1 MTSPTVR
8 LFIFLPQLPYPP
20 RSGGRIVTAPLV
32 DGLAAKHEVHLF
44 SLLHGFEGEEEGR
57 RLLAE
62 RVASLSTAPGTKR
75 LAPGPL
81 LSAAISKNPYKVHR
95 FWRPS
100 LLAAARE
107 IAKQSP
113 PDAIHCQNF
122 YTARYAKELEAPR
135 KILYEENFEALL
147 LDRWMERVTNPF
159 LSKLIR
165 MERKRTLEYEME
177 SARWF
182 DRMATISS
190 ADEQRFRAA
199 AAEFP
204 DTAKHFET
212 SLRTVRPSIDS
223 NYYNP
228 KVLAEVP
235 SPFPKNDE
243 RKHVV
248 FTGSFNY
255 LANVDGALWMAQK
268 VTLRLPRDHYSL
280 WLVGQRPEEA
290 VQKLHDPPRVY
301 VTGAVED
308 VRPYL
313 FHADASIV
321 PLRIGGGIRLKILE
335 SLALGCP
342 LVSTPVGCE
351 GLWSKEDPPEWRIAE
366 EPGEFAIAIQEA
378 CAQSRRSER
387 LRKWVVERFSPE
399 RFVSEMEGL
408 YSST

>member
-1 MTSPTVR
+1 MR

-32 DGLAAKHEVHLF
+32 DGLAKKHEVHLF

-57 RLLAE
+57 KLLSE
-62 RVASLSTAPGTKR
+62 RVASLSVAPGAKR

-81 LSAAISKNPYKVHR
+81 LSAAFSKDPYKVHR

-107 IAKQSP
+107 IAKKSP

-122 YTARYAKELEAPR
+122 YTARYGKELEAPR
-135 KILYEENFEALL
+135 KVLYEENFEALL
-147 LDRWMERVTNPF
+147 LDRWAERVSNPI

-165 MERKRTLEYEME
+165 LERKRTLAFEME
-177 SARWF
+177 SANWF
-182 DRMATISS
+182 DQVVAISS
-190 ADEQRFRAA
+190 VDEERLRAA
-199 AAEFP
+199 ASDFP
-204 DTAKHFET
+204 KTAKHFEA
-212 SLRTVRPSIDS
+212 SLRTVRPSVDL
-223 NYYNP
+223 NYYDP
-228 KVLAEVP
+228 GALAGAP
-235 SPFPKNDE
+235 NPFPQDDE
-243 RKHVV
+243 RKRLV

-268 VTLRLPRDHYSL
+268 VLLRLPRDRYSL
-280 WLVGQRPEEA
+280 WLVGQRPADA
-290 VQKLHDPPRVY
+290 VKRLHDPPRVY
-301 VTGAVED
+301 VTGAVDD

-313 FHADASIV
+313 LHADVSVV

-351 GLWSKEDPPEWRIAE
+351 GLWSEKDPPEWRIAE
-366 EPGEFAIAIQEA
+366 EPGDFSRAIQET
-378 CAQSRRSER
+378 CALSHRPDR

-399 RFVSEMEGL
+399 RFVSEMEGF
-408 YSST
+408 YAG